1 MNINRYYNKLININ
15 NINIM
20 IYNKRLGKL
29 QKSISTVFVKCW
41 KSLYNRQ
48 KEVI

>member
-15 NINIM
+15 KHHIM
-20 IYNKRLGKL
+20 IYHKRLGKL
-29 QKSISTVFVKCW
+29 QKSISTVLVKCW